1 MWPLP
6 LASHG
11 CRPSGCA
18 LRSVGCSVS
27 VAGWDFCWK
36 PPSFLHFPFLFPS
49 QAPVEETVPLLLLLS
64 PSPIFFLWLP
74 LSCTLFRK
82 HGPQSRFRHRM
93 SSLPSTPTSSFL
105 SFLGSLVY
113 PPSEVWAMQ
122 ASIPEGPPQDI
133 LVWGFT
139 DSGTLWNRDC
149 LTCCREWSVLSRS
162 EM

>member
-1 MWPLP
+1 M
-6 LASHG
+6 
-11 CRPSGCA
+11 CA
-18 LRSVGCSVS
+18 QICGTQRECGRLGLLSI
-27 VAGWDFCWK
+27 WK

-49 QAPVEETVPLLLLLS
+49 QAPVEETVLLS
-64 PSPIFFLWLP
+64 VLSSRSPIFLLWLP

-82 HGPQSRFRHRM
+82 HGLQSRFRHRV
-93 SSLPSTPTSSFL
+93 SGLPCIPTSSFL

-122 ASIPEGPPQDI
+122 ASIPERPPQDI

-149 LTCCREWSVLSRS
+149 LASCQEGSVLSRS